1 MSQDRTL
8 VRPCDSLPGEGGL
21 TLHRPAALVTNE
33 SPSLPVEGSR
43 PVATRTTEVTPGGS
57 DRESRAGTA
66 AEGLRSTFA
75 PPDAEPHG
83 TGWNRRGPQVTAEA
97 VGKLFVHVAGGNR
110 DHEGT
115 GGDPRGAAAA
125 TCKIAGIAY
134 TGSNPVPEDVPSG
147 VELRWRPEGDQA
159 ASSLVGVTVVMVASS
174 AARSAGRWRW
184 PLTLRNCLRASP
196 IPAAIQR
203 STIWPSCQRLTLAA

>member
-1 MSQDRTL
+1 MPRWPCRRCSAGLECASAPCRSRCLSPNGRFPKEKHSHPIPHQPMSQDRTL

-43 PVATRTTEVTPGGS
+43 PVATRTTEVTPDGS

-83 TGWNRRGPQVTAEA
+83 TGGNRRGPQVTAEA

-110 DHEGT
+110 DQKGMGGT
-115 GGDPRGAAAA
+115 GGEPLLR
-125 TCKIAGIAY
+125 
-134 TGSNPVPEDVPSG
+134 PVKSPALPTQVRI
-147 VELRWRPEGDQA
+147 L
-159 ASSLVGVTVVMVASS
+159 SLPQ
-174 AARSAGRWRW
+174 
-184 PLTLRNCLRASP
+184 PL
-196 IPAAIQR
+196 
-203 STIWPSCQRLTLAA
+203 

>member
-43 PVATRTTEVTPGGS
+43 PVATRTTEVTPDGS

-83 TGWNRRGPQVTAEA
+83 TGGNRWGPQVTAEA

-110 DHEGT
+110 DQKGMGGT
-115 GGDPRGAAAA
+115 GGEPL
-125 TCKIAGIAY
+125 
-134 TGSNPVPEDVPSG
+134 
-147 VELRWRPEGDQA
+147 LR
-159 ASSLVGVTVVMVASS
+159 L
-174 AARSAGRWRW
+174 
-184 PLTLRNCLRASP
+184 
-196 IPAAIQR
+196 
-203 STIWPSCQRLTLAA
+203 